1 MGMIHREKGMICY
14 ILGEKVMRKTPVL
27 NRKLA
32 TAYE

>member
-1 MGMIHREKGMICY
+1 MIHREKGMTCY
-14 ILGEKVMRKTPVL
+14 TLGEEVMTKTAVL